1 MVTLVGRI
9 LALLGVVWCTT
20 GTIQHTI
27 WLMALGAVF
36 IGVGSALLEI
46 GKEREFKKRKGS
58 K

>member
-27 WLMALGAVF
+27 WLIALGAVF

-46 GKEREFKKRKGS
+46 GKERQSKKERR
-58 K
+58 

>member
-1 MVTLVGRI
+1 MLTFVGRV

-20 GTIQHTI
+20 GAIQDTI
-27 WLMALGAVF
+27 WLMVLGAGF
-36 IGVGSALLEI
+36 IGVGSALFEI